1 MADAAVCLNICSK
14 HQGER
19 AKENTCT
26 LPLQDLQELIILPQ
40 HGKLRTIVILLNN
53 TSIIQKDACILIAAL
68 FTIAKTWK
76 QPKCPLTGMDKE
88 HVVHIHSEV

>member
-1 MADAAVCLNICSK
+1 MHTSTSVCGRANHTYILNS
-14 HQGER
+14 
-19 AKENTCT
+19 
-26 LPLQDLQELIILPQ
+26 DVQELIILPQ